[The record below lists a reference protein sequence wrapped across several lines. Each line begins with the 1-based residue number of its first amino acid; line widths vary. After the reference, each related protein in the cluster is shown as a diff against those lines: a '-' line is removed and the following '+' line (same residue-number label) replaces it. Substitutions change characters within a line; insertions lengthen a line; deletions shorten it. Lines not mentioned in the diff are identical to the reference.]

1 MKKPIFLGNLI
12 INTKTILYICHT
24 YLKTIVL
31 VLVLFAVLSA
41 ADILY
46 SVVSLTNRTHTMG
59 VLVDNQMYPLY
70 PTEQS
75 SILHIGNAPVAKKGY
90 SYIVLEGRNVI
101 SKEGF
106 PRSPSS
112 SDTQNEYY
120 NRSWNK
126 WDLKK
131 LPIVLPKLPIINRM
145 ESDLHIDGEI
155 PTIHFVGNQD
165 TLDKIHKNQLNNDLS
180 VDVKMT
186 YIRQENII
194 VIYE

>member
-1 MKKPIFLGNLI
+1 
-12 INTKTILYICHT
+12 LYANQRH
-24 YLKTIVL
+24 LKITVL
-31 VLVLFAVLSA
+31 VIVLFAA
-41 ADILY
+41 ASTANIVY
-46 SVVSLTNRTHTMG
+46 SVVSLTNSTHTMG
-59 VLVDNQMYPLY
+59 VLVDNQVYPLS
-70 PTEQS
+70 PSEGS
-75 SILHIGNAPVAKKGY
+75 FILHTGQAPVAKKSY
-90 SYIVLEGRNVI
+90 SYAILEGKNIIV
-101 SKEGF
+101 KERF
-106 PRSPSS
+106 SRSPSF
-112 SDTQNEYY
+112 SDTKNEHY